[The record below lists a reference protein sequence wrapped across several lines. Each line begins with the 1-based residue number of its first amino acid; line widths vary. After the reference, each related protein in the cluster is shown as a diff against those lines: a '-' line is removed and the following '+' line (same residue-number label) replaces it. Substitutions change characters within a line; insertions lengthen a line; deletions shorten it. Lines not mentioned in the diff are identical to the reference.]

1 MMITT
6 ARMTATKATPDDSCH
21 KERQTQCNPGFASRL
36 DRQTRR

>member
-21 KERQTQCNPGFASRL
+21 QERHTRCSSGFASQL